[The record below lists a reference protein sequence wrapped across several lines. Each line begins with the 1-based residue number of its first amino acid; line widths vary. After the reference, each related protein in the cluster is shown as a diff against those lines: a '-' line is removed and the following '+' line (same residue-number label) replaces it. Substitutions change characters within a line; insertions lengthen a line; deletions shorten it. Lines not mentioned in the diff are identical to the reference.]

1 MTSLEILQSVLL
13 QQGKTTDAQVEHKNR
28 DRLFNLLNEG
38 LIDLASDLKLRTT
51 ETVDVGTDG
60 ILDLVED
67 LTQECTKLI
76 GIKQNGKPVR
86 YGRGPT
92 TYEVR
97 VFTTGPVEVEYRYM
111 PARLTNDTD
120 VPGVPDRLHPL
131 LVNYV
136 LGKDNTT
143 NDVTAQQ
150 RANQFYQ
157 LYEAGKAR
165 AQRMYGEPEFY
176 NIINKY

>member
-1 MTSLEILQSVLL
+1 MTLLEIVSSVLE
-13 QQGKTTDAQVEHKNR
+13 QQGKTSDAQVVHKNR
-28 DRLFNLLNEG
+28 DRLTTIINEG

-51 ETVDVGTDG
+51 ETVDLGTDG
-60 ILDLVED
+60 ILNLAED
-67 LTQECTKLI
+67 LAQECTKLI
-76 GIKQNGKPVR
+76 GIRQNGRNVR
-86 YGRGPT
+86 YGRGPS
-92 TYEVR
+92 TYEIR
-97 VFTTGPVEVEYRYM
+97 VDATGPAEVEYRYM

-120 VPGVPDRLHPL
+120 VPGVPERLHPL
-131 LVNYV
+131 LVNYAM
-136 LGKDNTT
+136 GKDNTT

-176 NIINKY
+176 GIINKY